1 VYTATN
7 NGDGTYRITYN
18 GAGNTYTCAG
28 ADVASHAN
36 SKNTLTL
43 TVTNNGEADSRVR
56 FDVQATTKVGNT
68 DACNVSATG
77 GDIWTDLDW
86 GGSTLTVPAGASIT
100 VTVTYDPSSE
110 RGAVTNLM
118 VFTDSARGDG
128 ETYHADITL
137 SGISFSTAN

>member
-1 VYTATN
+1 MTGARISTQKVFSQSAT
-7 NGDGTYRITYN
+7 GWKPICADI
-18 GAGNTYTCAG
+18 AAIANTHT
-28 ADVASHAN
+28 
-36 SKNTLTL
+36 TL
-43 TVTNNGEADSRVR
+43 TVHIRNNGEADSRVR